1 MTPPPCQPMRHLLTA
16 AAGALLVGCSSDLV
30 VKSDLGEQVVI
41 KDSAVSVNEWD
52 PSQSLETASKN
63 VAEVNKSYSNC
74 FNGVASLD
82 QETCWRIYGDSYTM
96 YQDIQAKIRSFI
108 NSKGKI
114 VQVKY
119 RPVYIDLNGK
129 KTAPGEYETIS
140 CFPKSLTSGDL
151 KISKM
156 AAEAAILDIGEGS
169 KDGSVAKSVYKEIC
183 GKYVK

>member
-1 MTPPPCQPMRHLLTA
+1 MRHLLTA
-16 AAGALLVGCSSDLV
+16 AAAALLIGCSSDLV

-63 VAEVNKSYSNC
+63 VADFNTSYSNC
-74 FNGVASLD
+74 FNGVGSLD
-82 QETCWRIYGDSYTM
+82 QETCWRIYRDTLSK
-96 YQDIQAKIRSFI
+96 YQGIQAKIQSFVG
-108 NSKGKI
+108 SKGKI

-119 RPVYIDLNGK
+119 RPIYIDLNGK
-129 KTAPGEYETIS
+129 KAASGEYETIF

-156 AAEAAILDIGEGS
+156 AAEALSLDIGEGS